1 MHDHHVWLSR
11 VFTAQG
17 FQAPGRGGTWELKS
31 LPQSTQQVNK
41 VRNCLYLEGA
51 LFLTCAKVLPYALA
65 AALTSC
71 EVIRV

>member
-1 MHDHHVWLSR
+1 MVVQGVHCTR
-11 VFTAQG
+11 V
-17 FQAPGRGGTWELKS
+17 PGPGGGTWELKS

-71 EVIRV
+71 KVTRV